1 MGRLD
6 QPQPALGAAIRQLRD
21 KRGVTQED
29 LAHDATVTTGT
40 LSLIE
45 RGKSNPA
52 WGTVKSIATALG
64 VSVAEV
70 ASSPRSTSAEA
81 RLRVEGARDQRRVVL
96 ARRKVE
102 VAHRGLHLGVAHPL
116 LDAANVGLG
125 DDAGAEGVAQ
135 VVEAE
140 AAQPGAIEGVLVAAA
155 ERATV
160 EEGAG
165 AADEDEIVVG
175 GPQGR

>member
-29 LAHDATVTTGT
+29 LAHDAGVTTGT

-64 VSVAEV
+64 LSVADV
-70 ASSPRSTSAEA
+70 AKLAE
-81 RLRVEGARDQRRVVL
+81 
-96 ARRKVE
+96 K
-102 VAHRGLHLGVAHPL
+102 H
-116 LDAANVGLG
+116 
-125 DDAGAEGVAQ
+125 
-135 VVEAE
+135 
-140 AAQPGAIEGVLVAAA
+140 
-155 ERATV
+155 ER
-160 EEGAG
+160 
-165 AADEDEIVVG
+165 
-175 GPQGR
+175 